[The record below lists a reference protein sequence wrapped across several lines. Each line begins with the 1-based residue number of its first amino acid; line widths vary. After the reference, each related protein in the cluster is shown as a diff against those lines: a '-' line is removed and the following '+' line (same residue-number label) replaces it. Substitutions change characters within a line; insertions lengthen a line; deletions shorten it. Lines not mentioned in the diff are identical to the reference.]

1 MRAWRSIEKG
11 YIIQSDA
18 LGDWERVPRW
28 KTRSSRRI
36 IRRIEPAIHR
46 SIPLRFLTY
55 RPVDYPTRN
64 QTNPNS
70 ALLVL
75 EKMGVHKKC
84 ITLIQDFRLFDDLI
98 INHQQIFELH
108 FA

>member
-1 MRAWRSIEKG
+1 
-11 YIIQSDA
+11 
-18 LGDWERVPRW
+18 
-28 KTRSSRRI
+28 
-36 IRRIEPAIHR
+36 
-46 SIPLRFLTY
+46 
-55 RPVDYPTRN
+55 VDYPTRN

>member
-36 IRRIEPAIHR
+36 RRRIEPAIHR

-55 RPVDYPTRN
+55 RHGWIIQQEIK
-64 QTNPNS
+64 QTQ
-70 ALLVL
+70 
-75 EKMGVHKKC
+75 
-84 ITLIQDFRLFDDLI
+84 TQFYLF
-98 INHQQIFELH
+98 
-108 FA
+108 